1 MDARTII
8 FNYFNYIICSPAE
21 DDLTSLMD
29 YLDTDTLVGWFVDEG
44 YVDNLDDENETEVVM
59 NHYEL
64 HCGR

>member
-1 MDARTII
+1 MDARVIVLD
-8 FNYFNYIICSPAE
+8 YFSFSNN

-44 YVDNLDDENETEVVM
+44 YVDGLDNEDETEVIM